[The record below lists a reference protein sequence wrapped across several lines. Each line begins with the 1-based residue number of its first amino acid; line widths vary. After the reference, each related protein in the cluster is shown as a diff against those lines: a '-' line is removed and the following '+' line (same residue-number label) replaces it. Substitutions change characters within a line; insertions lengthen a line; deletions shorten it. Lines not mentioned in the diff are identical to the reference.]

1 MPKKLFIQPIL
12 LFYFTCI
19 LGQSKQ
25 QPNIIFHSD
34 YFEAVDHWV
43 VLPEIDK
50 ENIVVLSGYPNDVE
64 KFFSFSCI
72 RKQCS

>member
-1 MPKKLFIQPIL
+1 MPRKLFIQPIL

-25 QPNIIFHSD
+25 QPNIIFHPD

-43 VLPEIDK
+43 VLPEIGIEK
-50 ENIVVLSGYPNDVE
+50 MGILSCYQNAVE
-64 KFFSFSCI
+64 KCFKSE
-72 RKQCS
+72 KQCS

>member
-25 QPNIIFHSD
+25 QPNIIFHPD

-43 VLPEIDK
+43 VLPKIGRC
-50 ENIVVLSGYPNDVE
+50 NLGFLSCQFSAVE
-64 KFFSFSCI
+64 KIFSISYT
-72 RKQCS
+72 RK

>member
-12 LFYFTCI
+12 LFYFTFI

-25 QPNIIFHSD
+25 QPNIIFHTD

-43 VLPEIDK
+43 VLPEIGTDNLGFFRLS
-50 ENIVVLSGYPNDVE
+50 ESGY
-64 KFFSFSCI
+64 
-72 RKQCS
+72 

>member
-25 QPNIIFHSD
+25 QPNIIFHTD

-43 VLPEIDK
+43 VLPEIVT
-50 ENIVVLSGYPNDVE
+50 ENIEILSCYQNAVE
-64 KFFSFSCI
+64 KCF
-72 RKQCS
+72 RLEKKQ